1 MAASMAELEAAA
13 KAELLRG
20 SAPAIP
26 GGTPPSLSGWAPSR
40 HSCSA
45 PAAAVA
51 MDYGK
56 ERARGLGGG
65 ERHDRAHCAAR
76 R

>member
-1 MAASMAELEAAA
+1 M
-13 KAELLRG
+13 AELLRG

-51 MDYGK
+51 TDYGE
-56 ERARGLGGG
+56 ERARGLVGG